1 VIAYVSLGSSS
12 GVVSALG
19 GTTSLLL
26 LAVFTIVNIAVL
38 VLRRDPVGEDHFR
51 TPTWLPVVGA
61 LASAYLVLPFSG
73 RDTIQ
78 YQLAGLLL
86 VLGLVLYGITLLL
99 NRRLGVRRAT
109 LDPTKLTD

>member
-1 VIAYVSLGSSS
+1 
-12 GVVSALG
+12 
-19 GTTSLLL
+19 
-26 LAVFTIVNIAVL
+26 
-38 VLRRDPVGEDHFR
+38 
-51 TPTWLPVVGA
+51 
-61 LASAYLVLPFSG
+61 VLPFSG